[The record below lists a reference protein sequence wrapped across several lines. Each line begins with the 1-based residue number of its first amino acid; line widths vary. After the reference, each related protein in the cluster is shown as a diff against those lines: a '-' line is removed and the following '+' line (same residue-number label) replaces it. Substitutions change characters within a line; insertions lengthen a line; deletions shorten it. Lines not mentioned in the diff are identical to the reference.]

1 VNGGFQDTEFFGLRI
16 QVLKL
21 GLRESVMA
29 GRGREDVPVVLSFDE
44 KPGTCLSSPG
54 A

>member
-1 VNGGFQDTEFFGLRI
+1 MRSDGEDEFQDTELFGLRI

-29 GRGREDVPVVLSFDE
+29 GRGREGVP
-44 KPGTCLSSPG
+44 SSVF
-54 A
+54 